1 VEEHSQASLVFALA
15 LGAGMVAQLLARH
28 ARVPSIV
35 FLLGAG
41 VLLGPDGLGLV
52 RPRELGDGLMAI
64 VQLAVAVILF
74 EGGLNLEL
82 DRLRRAGRAIQLL
95 VTLGAFITACGA
107 GLAAFWI
114 MEWPWRQALLFGT
127 LVIVTGPTVIRP
139 ILRNV
144 PLRGRLATLLEAE
157 GVLIDP
163 VGAIV
168 AAVALEVVLVP
179 AALEVGFGAPA
190 LVARLLFGTVAGL
203 VGGWVLGQLL
213 RRPEIVPEGLENLVA
228 LGGALVLYTGS
239 NAYLSESGILAVTV
253 AGVVVGNLGPHAAG
267 ELREFEERLT
277 LALLGVLFVLLAA
290 DVRMA
295 DVTGLGVAGA
305 ATVAAVML
313 LVRPLNVL
321 ACTWRSGLD
330 VREKLFLAWIGP
342 RGIVAAAVASLAA
355 VLMEAG
361 QLEGGVE
368 LRALVFLTI
377 AITVVVQGGT
387 APLVAR
393 LLDVRA
399 PERAN
404 VAILG
409 AEDLALALGEE
420 LRPENGDV
428 VFVDANP
435 GHCATAEERGFVAVF
450 GNALDER
457 VLARARLE
465 RCRAAIGLTAND
477 QVNSLFAREAREDF
491 SVSDTYVALARGERG
506 VTPRILDK
514 QGSRL
519 LFDGPKDVERWNVR
533 FRHAMADVRRFR
545 FRGAVEDSDDAGK
558 PAVSTDADPFLF
570 LALERGTGRD
580 PMYAAYAPKEGEV
593 ARVAI
598 YRSQEN
604 DALASL
610 ARMGW
615 EPAADAPEEGA

>member
-1 VEEHSQASLVFALA
+1 VEGHSQAGLVFALA

-95 VTLGAFITACGA
+95 VTLGALITACGA

-179 AALEVGFGAPA
+179 AALDVGFGAPA
-190 LVARLLFGTVAGL
+190 LLARLLFGTVAGL
-203 VGGWVLGQLL
+203 AGGWVLGQLL

-295 DVTGLGVAGA
+295 DVAGLGVAGA
-305 ATVAAVML
+305 ATVVGVML

-321 ACTWRSGLD
+321 VCTWRSGLD

-361 QLEGGVE
+361 KLEGGVE

-377 AITVVVQGGT
+377 AITVVVQGGS

-399 PERAN
+399 PARSN

-420 LRPENGDV
+420 LRRENRDV

-435 GHCATAEERGFVAVF
+435 GHCASAEERGFVAVF

-477 QVNSLFAREAREDF
+477 EVNSLFAREAREDF
-491 SVSDTYVALARGERG
+491 SVSDTYVALSRGERG
-506 VTPRILDK
+506 VTPRILEK

-533 FRHAMADVRRFR
+533 FRHAMAEVRRFC
-545 FRGAVEDSDDAGK
+545 FRAAEEEPGDGGELAAS
-558 PAVSTDADPFLF
+558 SDADPFLF
-570 LALERGTGRD
+570 LALEGSAGRE
-580 PMYAAYAPKEGEV
+580 PMYATYAPKQGDV

-598 YRSQEN
+598 YRTEQD

-610 ARMGW
+610 ARLGW
-615 EPAADAPEEGA
+615 VPAADPPEEGA

>member
-1 VEEHSQASLVFALA
+1 VEAHSQAGLVFALA

-52 RPRELGDGLMAI
+52 QPRELGDGLLAI

-82 DRLRRAGRAIQLL
+82 ERLRRAGRAIQLL

-107 GLAAFWI
+107 GLAAYWI
-114 MEWPWRQALLFGT
+114 MDWPWRQALLFGT

-168 AAVALEVVLVP
+168 A
-179 AALEVGFGAPA
+179 
-190 LVARLLFGTVAGL
+190 
-203 VGGWVLGQLL
+203 GWLLGQLL
-213 RRPEIVPEGLENLVA
+213 RRPQIVPEGLENLVA

-295 DVTGLGVAGA
+295 DVTGLGLAGA

-313 LVRPLNVL
+313 LVRPLNVM

-330 VREKLFLAWIGP
+330 VREKVFLAWIGP

-361 QLEGGVE
+361 QLEGGAE

-377 AITVVVQGGT
+377 AITVVVQGGS
-387 APLVAR
+387 APLAAR

-399 PERAN
+399 PARAN
-404 VAILG
+404 LAILG

-420 LRPENGDV
+420 LRREGGDV

-435 GHCATAEERGFVAVF
+435 GHCAAAEERGFVAVF

-465 RCRAAIGLTAND
+465 RCWAAIGLTAND
-477 QVNSLFAREAREDF
+477 QVNSLFAREARDDF
-491 SVSDTYVALARGERG
+491 QVPDTYVALARGERG
-506 VTPRILDK
+506 VTPRILEK
-514 QGSRL
+514 QASRL

-533 FRHAMADVRRFR
+533 FRHGMAQVRRFG
-545 FRGAVEDSDDAGK
+545 FRGAEDDRKGAGALA
-558 PAVSTDADPFLF
+558 PSSEADPFLF
-570 LALERGTGRD
+570 LALERGAVCE
-580 PMYAAYAPKEGEV
+580 PMHAAHAAKPGDV

-598 YRSQEN
+598 YRAQQDE
-604 DALASL
+604 AVESL
-610 ARMGW
+610 ARLGW
-615 EPAADAPEEGA
+615 EPAAQPEDDA